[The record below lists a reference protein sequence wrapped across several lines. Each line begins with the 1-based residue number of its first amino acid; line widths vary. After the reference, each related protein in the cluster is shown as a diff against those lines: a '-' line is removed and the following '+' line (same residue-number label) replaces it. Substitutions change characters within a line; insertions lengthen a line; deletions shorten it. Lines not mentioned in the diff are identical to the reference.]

1 MRFADPLERLQSV
14 AVHHRLEFF
23 CFLAEFVFLLSCL
36 WDDLIEFL
44 TFLLQNVAVV
54 FEQSLVGLY
63 VGMLLGNAFIGLAD
77 VLFGKFHLE
86 ALVFLLLLEECV
98 LAVVAYVVDLLLV
111 LGDLHFPVLDLS
123 GFGLDEFVE
132 FLEFFLVFGD
142 TGFVT
147 GDFILAVFYLV
158 WEFAAENPD
167 AVNPRKGM
175 TGACRG
181 L

>member
-1 MRFADPLERLQSV
+1 M
-14 AVHHRLEFF
+14 
-23 CFLAEFVFLLSCL
+23 
-36 WDDLIEFL
+36 
-44 TFLLQNVAVV
+44 AVV

-77 VLFGKFHLE
+77 VLFGKFHLK

-167 AVNPRKGM
+167 AVNLGKV
-175 TGACRG
+175 
-181 L
+181 

>member
-1 MRFADPLERLQSV
+1 M
-14 AVHHRLEFF
+14 
-23 CFLAEFVFLLSCL
+23 
-36 WDDLIEFL
+36 
-44 TFLLQNVAVV
+44 AVV

-77 VLFGKFHLE
+77 VLFSASSTSL